1 MPANLTSTGG
11 STIMIVDRYDPV
23 NLFEMVPKLKLEMEP
38 ELAVLDELLDDDEL
52 FSVVKAD
59 LMQRYPHSATLGR
72 HSTPAE
78 VILRMLVV
86 KRLYN
91 WSYEQTEQ
99 FVNDS
104 IVLRQFCRLYLQGAP
119 DDTTLIRWANTIGPG
134 TVASLNDRA
143 VELARSLK
151 VTRGRKLRVD
161 STVVE
166 TNVHYPTDSRL
177 LSDGVRV
184 VSRLLRRAK
193 KVLGE
198 DTIRLGK
205 EAFRTRN
212 RSVRRLTK
220 KLHRIALRKSDEAA
234 EELKEAYRQLVRITR
249 ASLAQ
254 ARRVA
259 GALRQRATADARSHR
274 LADKLEHFVPLI
286 ERGIDQAIR
295 RVLREEQVPAQE
307 KILSLFEPHTM
318 IITRRKVGKPREYG
332 RKVLLDEVDGGI
344 ISRYEVLSEAG
355 REHPHLP
362 ESIEGHRERFG
373 RVPELLTADRG
384 LYSKANEES
393 AKKAGIRRVALP
405 QSGRPTK
412 KRKEYEGQRWFKRAF
427 AFRAGVEGRI
437 SVLRRKYALER
448 CPYHGEDGMGRW
460 VSWGI
465 VVHNL
470 AKISEKQAAQER
482 C

>member
-1 MPANLTSTGG
+1 V
-11 STIMIVDRYDPV
+11 IVDRYDPV
-23 NLFEMVPKLKLEMEP
+23 NLFEMVPKLELEMDP
-38 ELAVLDELLDDDEL
+38 ELAQLDELLEDDVL
-52 FSVVKAD
+52 FARLKAD
-59 LMQRYPHSATLGR
+59 LSCRYPNSARLGR
-72 HSTPAE
+72 HSTPVE
-78 VILRMLVV
+78 VILRMLVI
-86 KRLYN
+86 KRLYGF
-91 WSYEQTEQ
+91 SYEQTEH
-99 FVNDS
+99 FVSDS
-104 IVLRQFCRLYLQGAP
+104 LVLRQFCRLYLQSAP
-119 DDTTLIRWANTIGPG
+119 DDTTLIRWANTIGPQ
-134 TVASLNDRA
+134 TIAALNDRA
-143 VELARSLK
+143 VELARTLK

-166 TNVHYPTDSRL
+166 TNVHPPTDSRL

-184 VSRLLRRAK
+184 ISRLLRLAK
-193 KVLGE
+193 RELGK
-198 DTIRLGK
+198 DVSGLGK

-212 RSVRRLTK
+212 RSVRHLTK
-220 KLHRIALRKSDEAA
+220 KLHRIALRKGDEAA
-234 EELKEAYRQLVRITR
+234 EELKEAYCQLVRITR

-259 GALRQRATADARSHR
+259 GALRERAEACSHR
-274 LADKLEHFVPLI
+274 LADKLERFVPLV
-286 ERGIDQAIR
+286 EQGIDQAVR
-295 RVLREEQVPAQE
+295 RVLEGEQVPAQQ

-318 IITRRKVGKPREYG
+318 IITRRKIGKPREYG

-362 ESIEGHRERFG
+362 KSIEGHQERFG

-384 LYSKANEES
+384 LYSKANEDI
-393 AKKAGIRRVALP
+393 AKKTGIRRVALP

-412 KRKEYEGQRWFKRAF
+412 KRKEYEEQRWFKRAF

-437 SVLRRKYALER
+437 SVLRRKYSLER

-460 VSWGI
+460 VGWGI

-470 AKISEKQAAQER
+470 AKISEKRAARQG